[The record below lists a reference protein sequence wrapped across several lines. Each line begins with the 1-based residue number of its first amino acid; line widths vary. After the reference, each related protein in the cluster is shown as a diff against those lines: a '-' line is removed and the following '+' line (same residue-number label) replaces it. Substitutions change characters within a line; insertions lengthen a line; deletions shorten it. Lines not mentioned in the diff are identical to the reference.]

1 MSPRDLRA
9 ELEEFK
15 VWQVSLD
22 QRDAQRTA
30 SIREKLPKMASL
42 NDWMANQM
50 KGTTAVADIN
60 ILKLTN
66 ADRVFLAAC
75 GIEAD
80 NV

>member
-30 SIREKLPKMASL
+30 SLREKLPKMASL

-50 KGTTAVADIN
+50 KGTTAVSDIN

-75 GIEAD
+75 GIEAE
-80 NV
+80 